1 MYLQYNSQ
9 ELKDWEELPPSIRW
23 YLERVCVH
31 IRKRNIKA
39 VLAKKI
45 LPSRWT
51 FKTRSTRPTKLPHYL
66 VDVWSTEGDS
76 FPHNKVFP
84 FVWAQATEEDKERY
98 GYDSVTDWT
107 WFNEKRPVKN
117 KLVTKSPST
126 SYSPTSPGPTPG
138 PQRSPPRDQPRRVL
152 QPPTPVASPQPQ
164 PEPQHQPGSS
174 PIYPDLPGPVYR
186 ARYKDPIEA
195 TELNHLDTD
204 ILDSDIQSH
213 LDKVEAL
220 VEKETR
226 SPPNKRSRSPI
237 PPPPEI
243 SIVEPSFTNCRL
255 YGCTALDFGTDG
267 SCSCHLRRKKF
278 KAALRAAR
286 PHQSHPRAI
295 HDPADP
301 EWPEGIIRI
310 G

>member
-1 MYLQYNSQ
+1 MYLQYNSE
-9 ELKDWEELPPSIRW
+9 ELEEWEELPPSIRF

-45 LPSRWT
+45 LPSRWI
-51 FKTRSTRPTKLPHYL
+51 FKTRKTRPTKLPHYL
-66 VDVWSTEGDS
+66 VDVWSKEGDS

-107 WFNEKRPVKN
+107 WFNEKRPVRN
-117 KLVTKSPST
+117 KLATKTSST
-126 SYSPTSPGPTPG
+126 SYSPSSPGPTPG

-152 QPPTPVASPQPQ
+152 QPPSPIASPEPQ
-164 PEPQHQPGSS
+164 PEPQPAPQHQPGTS

-195 TELNHLDTD
+195 TDLNHLDTD
-204 ILDSDIQSH
+204 ILDTDIQNH

-226 SPPNKRSRSPI
+226 TPPNKRSRSPI
-237 PPPPEI
+237 PPPPDI
-243 SIVEPSFTNCRL
+243 SIEEP
-255 YGCTALDFGTDG
+255 
-267 SCSCHLRRKKF
+267 CHLRRKKF

>member
-1 MYLQYNSQ
+1 M
-9 ELKDWEELPPSIRW
+9 
-23 YLERVCVH
+23 ERVCVH
-31 IRKRNIKA
+31 IRRRNIKA
-39 VLAKKI
+39 VLVKKI
-45 LPSRWT
+45 LPPRWT
-51 FKTRSTRPTKLPHYL
+51 FKTRKTLPTELPHYL
-66 VDVWSTEGDS
+66 VDVWSKEGDS
-76 FPHNKVFP
+76 YPHNEVFP
-84 FVWAQATEEDKERY
+84 VVWAQATEEDKEIY

-117 KLVTKSPST
+117 KLATRSPTT
-126 SYSPTSPGPTPG
+126 SYSPSSPGPSPG

-152 QPPTPVASPQPQ
+152 QPPTPIASPEPQ

-186 ARYKDPIEA
+186 ARYKDPLEA

-204 ILDSDIQSH
+204 IQDH

-220 VEKETR
+220 VEKETKR
-226 SPPNKRSRSPI
+226 PGNKRRRSPI

-243 SIVEPSFTNCRL
+243 SIQETSFTNCKVH
-255 YGCTALDFGTDG
+255 GCTALDSGTDG
-267 SCSCHLRRKKF
+267 FCYHHLRRKKF

-295 HDPADP
+295 QDPADP